1 MKGLTLFSL
10 IRYTAPAAPD
20 GPGTFCIQFIPFL
33 AQARVSLELPPVPAR
48 LPRPPSVPARSR
60 SPEPRPG
67 EGGGARGPQPA
78 GRGKRP
84 PPAPS
89 RSRQHAPPL
98 PAPPFAPPAPG
109 PARPSPPNGCGIVRR
124 LVLLFLKAP
133 PLWAGGVGTRRLGA
147 GRGRGGERKGTP
159 RSRAARDEFIRPH
172 APPHPPDP
180 PLRRWLA
187 KPRRPSISSGQG
199 PARAPC
205 RQTRA
210 AGARRGT
217 RIY

>member
-33 AQARVSLELPPVPAR
+33 AQARVSLELRPSRPGSPAPHPPLPGAVPPNPGRAREGGLEARSPRGGGSAR
-48 LPRPPSVPARSR
+48 LP
-60 SPEPRPG
+60 PRPG
-67 EGGGARGPQPA
+67 A
-78 GRGKRP
+78 GSTP
-84 PPAPS
+84 PPP
-89 RSRQHAPPL
+89 

-210 AGARRGT
+210 ASARRGT
-217 RIY
+217 R